1 MNRTMNPPPP
11 TVLVTGASGFVGLRL
26 CARLAAAGHAVRAAV
41 RRERPP
47 LAAFAPAVEV
57 VRVGDIGAD
66 TEWQAALAGVDVVVH
81 LAARAHVMNDRISDP
96 LAEYRRVNVAGSE
109 RLARA
114 AAAAGVRRLIY
125 MSSIKV
131 NGEATVD
138 APFREGDAPA
148 PLDAYGRSKW
158 EAEQALSRIAA
169 ETGLAVTVLRP
180 PLIYGPGV
188 KGNLARLL
196 GWIER
201 GFPLPFASV
210 VNRRSLVYV
219 ENLIDATLAVMHH
232 PGPARLYLL
241 SDGRD
246 LSTPQLIH
254 ALARGLGKTPRL
266 LPFPPSL
273 LRLAGACTGQG
284 DAIGRLVGSL
294 QIDASR
300 IAAELGWRPAHDPE
314 QSLILTARAHND
326 RAAQTVE
333 FHR

>member
-1 MNRTMNPPPP
+1 MSASVPS
-11 TVLVTGASGFVGLRL
+11 VLVTGAGGFVGLRL
-26 CARLAAAGHAVRAAV
+26 CARLAAAGYTVKAAA
-41 RRERPP
+41 RRDSAA
-47 LAAFAPAVEV
+47 LAAITPAAHIL
-57 VRVGDIGAD
+57 RVGDIGPGTD
-66 TEWQAALAGVDVVVH
+66 WQAALAGVDMIVH
-81 LAARAHVMNDRISDP
+81 LAARAHVMRDRASDP

-114 AAAAGVRRLIY
+114 AAAAGVSRLIY

-131 NGEATVD
+131 NGESTVD
-138 APFREGDAPA
+138 APFCESDAPA

-180 PLIYGPGV
+180 PLIYGPAV
-188 KGNLARLL
+188 KGNLARLI

-201 GFPLPFASV
+201 GLPLPFASI
-210 VNRRSLVYV
+210 VNRRSLIYL
-219 ENLIDATLAVMHH
+219 ENLIDATLAVMRH
-232 PGPARLYLL
+232 PAPGRLYLV
-241 SDGRD
+241 SDAHD

-254 ALARGLGKTPRL
+254 ALARGLDKTPRL
-266 LPFPPSL
+266 LAFPPSL
-273 LRLAGACTGQG
+273 LRLAGACTGQR
-284 DAIGRLVGSL
+284 DAVGRLVGSL

-314 QSLILTARAHND
+314 QGLILTAKAHNEGAD
-326 RAAQTVE
+326 RTVE

>member
-1 MNRTMNPPPP
+1 MNAPLPSI
-11 TVLVTGASGFVGLRL
+11 LVTGAGGFVGLRL
-26 CARLAAAGHAVRAAV
+26 CARLAAAGHRVTAAV
-41 RRERPP
+41 RRESAA

-66 TEWQAALAGVDVVVH
+66 TDWRTALAGVDRVVH
-81 LAARAHVMNDRISDP
+81 LAARAHVMRDRASDP
-96 LAEYRRVNVAGSE
+96 LAAYRQVNVAGSE

-114 AAAAGVRRLIY
+114 AAAAGVRHLVY

-131 NGEATVD
+131 NGEATID
-138 APFREGDAPA
+138 APFRESDAPA

-158 EAEQALSRIAA
+158 EAEQALDRIAA
-169 ETGLAVTVLRP
+169 QTGLAVTVLRP

-201 GFPLPFASV
+201 GLPLPFASI
-210 VNRRSLVYV
+210 VNRRSLVYLD
-219 ENLIDATLAVMHH
+219 NLIDATLAVMHH
-232 PGPARLYLL
+232 PAPGRLYLL
-241 SDGRD
+241 SDGQD

-254 ALARGLGKTPRL
+254 ALARGLGKPPRL

-273 LRLAGACTGQG
+273 LRLAGVCTGQG

-314 QSLILTARAHND
+314 QGLILTAAAYNEH
-326 RAAQTVE
+326 AAQTVE
-333 FHR
+333 SHR